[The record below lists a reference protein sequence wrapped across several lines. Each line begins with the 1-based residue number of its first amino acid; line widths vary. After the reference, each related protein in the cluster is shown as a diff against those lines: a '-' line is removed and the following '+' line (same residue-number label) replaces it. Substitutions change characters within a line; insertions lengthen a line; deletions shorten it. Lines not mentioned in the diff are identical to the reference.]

1 MNIVCYFKQCL
12 WVNFRNTYFNSMHYK
27 ISNQNVQR
35 QAVHDILTLIYVLIL
50 YIHYNV
56 LAMKFRNE

>member
-12 WVNFRNTYFNSMHYK
+12 WVNFRNTYSNSMHYK
-27 ISNQNVQR
+27 ISK
-35 QAVHDILTLIYVLIL
+35 AVHDILTLIYVLIL